1 MQEPCLMALSCRGN
15 YGKYTR
21 MSGKEVI
28 EQIKALP
35 VEERAKVAKFIVE
48 QDDSWI
54 PDDFKAAME
63 DAQQGRLVDMDKAL
77 NETPPPH
84 LR

>member
-1 MQEPCLMALSCRGN
+1 VSA
-15 YGKYTR
+15 
-21 MSGKEVI
+21 KEII

-35 VEERAKVAKFIVE
+35 AKERAEVARFIVE

-63 DAQQGRLVDMDKAL
+63 DAKRGRLVDMDKAL
-77 NETPPPH
+77 TETPPPH

>member
-1 MQEPCLMALSCRGN
+1 
-15 YGKYTR
+15 

-48 QDDSWI
+48 
-54 PDDFKAAME
+54 PDDFKEAMHEAKELEQAA
-63 DAQQGRLVDMDKAL
+63 KAL
-77 NETPPPH
+77 RADYATDSELTMP
-84 LR
+84 

>member
-1 MQEPCLMALSCRGN
+1 
-15 YGKYTR
+15 

-35 VEERAKVAKFIVE
+35 PEERAKVAKFIVE

-54 PDDFKAAME
+54 PDDFKAAMHE
-63 DAQQGRLVDMDKAL
+63 AQELERAAKTLLPDYTSNKELLA
-77 NETPPPH
+77 
-84 LR
+84 

>member
-1 MQEPCLMALSCRGN
+1 
-15 YGKYTR
+15 
-21 MSGKEVI
+21 MSVKEI
-28 EQIKALP
+28 IDQIKALP
-35 VEERAKVAKFIVE
+35 VEERARVAKFIVE

-63 DAQQGRLVDMDKAL
+63 DAQKGRLVDMDKAL

>member
-1 MQEPCLMALSCRGN
+1 
-15 YGKYTR
+15 